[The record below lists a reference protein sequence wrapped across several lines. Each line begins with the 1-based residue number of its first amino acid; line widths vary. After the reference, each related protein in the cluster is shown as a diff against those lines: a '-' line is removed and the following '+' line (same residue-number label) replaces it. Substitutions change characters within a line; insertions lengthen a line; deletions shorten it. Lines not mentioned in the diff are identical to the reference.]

1 MSRKTAQNLL
11 LVLGG
16 LLLAVAAIVFTVVSW
31 GRLGI
36 GGRAAILTGLT
47 VVTLAVP
54 AVLLRRKLNA
64 TAETVGVLGL
74 ALMLLDG
81 YAAAAAGLVGS
92 VDMWDHTAA
101 TIAVVALAAALYA
114 RLLPLKVP
122 LPLAVV
128 LAQAPLPM
136 LATGQGRG
144 WPTAALAATVVLNAA
159 VWSVARTRGLRVTAV
174 ICLAFTGSV
183 ALLGTSVATMMPD
196 RLLHAP
202 SLVVLAATGF
212 FVAFRTK
219 DDAGRVF
226 AAIGSATALV
236 AAAGA
241 PGIGLLSEH
250 WQVVPYVVAALVVAA
265 MARALPVRLRTP
277 YALSAAGL
285 ALLGGL
291 VVTPQTL
298 LAVLDAPV
306 TTWRDP
312 FMVVGLPAAPV
323 VFALLASLPL
333 ILGRARWAAVAPAV
347 AAVVVAPVVYGLPYL
362 VVVGV
367 QLAVALGF
375 TFAAVRF
382 RVPAAPWVAGIVG
395 AIAVL
400 WSLDQRPVAY
410 AVLGSLLV
418 VWGLLYRRP
427 AALVGAALAGSGLVW
442 VALEGLGLPV
452 RDSAAAGLAV
462 GAGLALLGWYGTRT
476 RAPGAGAGPGRSGGG
491 ATDGGG
497 GVGGGVAGGG
507 ITGGVAGGVMAGGGA
522 AGRGMG
528 GGGVAGSGVAGGGV
542 VGRVTAVVL
551 ASLALVVVADVPAGA
566 FGGYLPVLDPWR
578 GGPDFT
584 GGRPLGLAAV
594 GLAGVVLALAVRPAL
609 VVLAGVVV
617 VAAAPVAVRMPYVVV
632 LVGMV
637 VATAGAA
644 WTAAGGRSG
653 TGTGTAGGMGTGT
666 AGGMAGGM
674 AGGTVRRSAGG
685 TAGRVAGTGG
695 ALWLG
700 SLALG
705 WALADETATLAVLPA
720 LAAIA
725 AAIGLLWRPLPE
737 TGAPETA
744 ARQSQTAATT
754 TSATAA
760 PAPAVSVARLERGAG
775 FWWVVLAGALVA
787 GEAVAVAASLE
798 VRAVEAYTVPFALL
812 MLLVGAWRGRAA
824 SSWLAYGPGLAL
836 AFGPSLLQEA
846 TPLRAFALGAA
857 ALAVTLAGAW
867 RRLQAPAL
875 IGGATVAIVTVREL
889 TPWIADLM
897 GAVPRWVPMALG
909 GLLLLV
915 VGATYEA
922 RKRDVRRLRDAVA
935 RLR

>member
-1 MSRKTAQNLL
+1 MRRDPGSPGGPHPGSPRDPRFPGGPPYQGMPYGAGSPGGPQGEVSRKTAQNLL

-551 ASLALVVVADVPAGA
+551 ASLALVVVADVPAGGVRRLPA
-566 FGGYLPVLDPWR
+566 CARSLARWAGLHGGPPAGAGGGRAGGGGARAGGTARSGGAGGGRRR
-578 GGPDFT
+578 GGCP
-584 GGRPLGLAAV
+584 GGGAH
-594 GLAGVVLALAVRPAL
+594 AVRRG
-609 VVLAGVVV
+609 AGRDGRGDGGGGVDGG
-617 VAAAPVAVRMPYVVV
+617 P
-632 LVGMV
+632 
-637 VATAGAA
+637 
-644 WTAAGGRSG
+644 GGRSG

-760 PAPAVSVARLERGAG
+760 PAPAVSVARLERGGRVLVGGAG
-775 FWWVVLAGALVA
+775 GGARGRRGGRRGGLPGGAGRRGVHRAVRPAHAARRRVA
-787 GEAVAVAASLE
+787 GQSG
-798 VRAVEAYTVPFALL
+798 
-812 MLLVGAWRGRAA
+812 LV
-824 SSWLAYGPGLAL
+824 
-836 AFGPSLLQEA
+836 
-846 TPLRAFALGAA
+846 
-857 ALAVTLAGAW
+857 
-867 RRLQAPAL
+867 
-875 IGGATVAIVTVREL
+875 
-889 TPWIADLM
+889 
-897 GAVPRWVPMALG
+897 
-909 GLLLLV
+909 
-915 VGATYEA
+915 
-922 RKRDVRRLRDAVA
+922 VA
-935 RLR
+935 RLRSRPRAGVRAEPVAGGHPAEGVRAGRGGAGRDAGGGRGGGCRRPR

>member
-1 MSRKTAQNLL
+1 MPYGAGSPGGPQGEVSRKTAQNLL

-136 LATGQGRG
+136 LATGHGRG

-241 PGIGLLSEH
+241 PGIGLLSGH

-265 MARALPVRLRTP
+265 VARLLPVRLRTP
-277 YALSAAGL
+277 YALSGAGL

-333 ILGRARWAAVAPAV
+333 ILGRARWAAVVPAA

-410 AVLGSLLV
+410 AVLGALLV

-462 GAGLALLGWYGTRT
+462 GAGLALLGWYGTR
-476 RAPGAGAGPGRSGGG
+476 APGAGAGP
-491 ATDGGG
+491 
-497 GVGGGVAGGG
+497 V
-507 ITGGVAGGVMAGGGA
+507 
-522 AGRGMG
+522 GRGMG
-528 GGGVAGSGVAGGGV
+528 GGGVTGSGVAGGGV
-542 VGRVTAVVL
+542 VGRVTVVVL
-551 ASLALVVVADVPAGA
+551 ASLALVVVADVLAGA
-566 FGGYLPVLDPWR
+566 FGGYLPALDPWR

-609 VVLAGVVV
+609 MVLAGAVV

-653 TGTGTAGGMGTGT
+653 TAGGTAGGTGAGT
-666 AGGMAGGM
+666 

-720 LAAIA
+720 LAAVA
-725 AAIGLLWRPLPE
+725 AATGLLWRPLSE

-744 ARQSQTAATT
+744 ARQPQTAATT
-754 TSATAA
+754 TL
-760 PAPAVSVARLERGAG
+760 APAVGVARLERGAG

-798 VRAVEAYTVPFALL
+798 VRAFEAYTVPFALL

-875 IGGATVAIVTVREL
+875 IGGATVAIVAVREL
-889 TPWIADLM
+889 APWIADLM

>member
-136 LATGQGRG
+136 LATGHGHG

-202 SLVVLAATGF
+202 SLVVLAATWF

-277 YALSAAGL
+277 YALSGAGL

-333 ILGRARWAAVAPAV
+333 ILGRARWAAVVPAA

-362 VVVGV
+362 VVVGA

-410 AVLGSLLV
+410 AVLGALLV
-418 VWGLLYRRP
+418 GWGLLYRRP

-462 GAGLALLGWYGTRT
+462 GAGLALLGWYGTR
-476 RAPGAGAGPGRSGGG
+476 APGAGAGPGRTGGG

-497 GVGGGVAGGG
+497 GVDGGVAGGG
-507 ITGGVAGGVMAGGGA
+507 ITGGVAGGGMAGGGA
-522 AGRGMG
+522 VGRGMG
-528 GGGVAGSGVAGGGV
+528 GGGVVGSGVAGGGV

-551 ASLALVVVADVPAGA
+551 ASLALVVVADVLAGA

-584 GGRPLGLAAV
+584 GGRPLGLVAV

-653 TGTGTAGGMGTGT
+653 TAGGTGAGTAGGTIP
-666 AGGMAGGM
+666 
-674 AGGTVRRSAGG
+674 RSTGG
-685 TAGRVAGTGG
+685 TAGRVASRVAGTGG

-720 LAAIA
+720 LAAVA
-725 AAIGLLWRPLPE
+725 AATGLLWRPLPE

-744 ARQSQTAATT
+744 AEQPQTAATT
-754 TSATAA
+754 A
-760 PAPAVSVARLERGAG
+760 PATVVGVARLERGAG

-798 VRAVEAYTVPFALL
+798 VRAFEAYTVPFALL

-875 IGGATVAIVTVREL
+875 IGGATVAIVAVREL
-889 TPWIADLM
+889 APWIADLM

>member
-47 VVTLAVP
+47 AVTLAVP
-54 AVLLRRKLNA
+54 KVLLRRKLNA
-64 TAETVGVLGL
+64 TAETVGLLGL

-136 LATGQGRG
+136 LATGQGHG

-159 VWSVARTRGLRVTAV
+159 VWAVARTRGLRVTAV

-183 ALLGTSVATMMPD
+183 ALLGTSVATTMPD

-219 DDAGRVF
+219 DEAGRVF

-241 PGIGLLSEH
+241 PGIGLLSEY

-265 MARALPVRLRTP
+265 LARLLPVRLRTP
-277 YALSAAGL
+277 YALSGAGL
-285 ALLGGL
+285 ALLGGFVL
-291 VVTPQTL
+291 TPQTL

-312 FMVVGLPAAPV
+312 FMVVRPPAAPV
-323 VFALLASLPL
+323 VFALLVSLPL
-333 ILGRARWAAVAPAV
+333 ILGRARWAAVVPAA

-375 TFAAVRF
+375 AFAAVRF

-410 AVLGSLLV
+410 AVLGALLV
-418 VWGLLYRRP
+418 GWGLLYRRP
-427 AALVGAALAGSGLVW
+427 AALVGAALAGAGLVW
-442 VALEGLGLPV
+442 VALDGLGLPV

-476 RAPGAGAGPGRSGGG
+476 PGAGGGLDPTGGG
-491 ATDGGG
+491 ATG
-497 GVGGGVAGGG
+497 GVSGGMAGGEAAGGG
-507 ITGGVAGGVMAGGGA
+507 TAGVGA
-522 AGRGMG
+522 AGRGVTGDRMAG
-528 GGGVAGSGVAGGGV
+528 GGVAGGGV
-542 VGRVTAVVL
+542 VGRVMAVVL
-551 ASLALVVVADVPAGA
+551 ASLALVVVADVLAGA

-584 GGRPLGLAAV
+584 GDRPLALAAV

-609 VVLAGVVV
+609 VVLVGVVV

-644 WTAAGGRSG
+644 WTAARRWS
-653 TGTGTAGGMGTGT
+653 GT
-666 AGGMAGGM
+666 AGGMAAGM
-674 AGGTVRRSAGG
+674 AGGAAGG
-685 TAGRVAGTGG
+685 TTGRVAGGTTGRVAGTGG

-725 AAIGLLWRPLPE
+725 AATGLLWQPLPE
-737 TGAPETA
+737 PGAPVTTA
-744 ARQSQTAATT
+744 TAQPQTAATARP
-754 TSATAA
+754 ATA
-760 PAPAVSVARLERGAG
+760 VGVARLERGAG
-775 FWWVVLAGALVA
+775 FWWVVLAGVLVA

-812 MLLVGAWRGRAA
+812 MLLVGAWRARGV

-875 IGGATVAIVTVREL
+875 VGGATVVIVAVREL
-889 TPWIADLM
+889 APWIADLM

>member
-101 TIAVVALAAALYA
+101 TIAVVALAAVLYA

-136 LATGQGRG
+136 LATGHGGG

-202 SLVVLAATGF
+202 SLVVLAATWF

-236 AAAGA
+236 AAVGA

-277 YALSAAGL
+277 YALSGAGL

-333 ILGRARWAAVAPAV
+333 ILGRARWAAVVPAA

-410 AVLGSLLV
+410 AVLGALLV
-418 VWGLLYRRP
+418 GWGLLYRRP

-462 GAGLALLGWYGTRT
+462 GAGLALLGWYGTR
-476 RAPGAGAGPGRSGGG
+476 APGTGAGPGRTGGG
-491 ATDGGG
+491 ATDGG
-497 GVGGGVAGGG
+497 GVGGGVAG
-507 ITGGVAGGVMAGGGA
+507 
-522 AGRGMG
+522 R
-528 GGGVAGSGVAGGGV
+528 GVAGGGV

-551 ASLALVVVADVPAGA
+551 ASLALVVVADVLAGA

-609 VVLAGVVV
+609 VVLAGAVV

-653 TGTGTAGGMGTGT
+653 TAGGTGAGTAGGTI
-666 AGGMAGGM
+666 
-674 AGGTVRRSAGG
+674 RRSAGG

-720 LAAIA
+720 LAAVA
-725 AAIGLLWRPLPE
+725 AATGLLWRPLPE

-744 ARQSQTAATT
+744 AKQPQTAATT
-754 TSATAA
+754 TPATA
-760 PAPAVSVARLERGAG
+760 VGVARLERGAG

-812 MLLVGAWRGRAA
+812 ILLVGAWRGRAA

-875 IGGATVAIVTVREL
+875 IGGATVAIVAVREL
-889 TPWIADLM
+889 APWIADLM

>member
-81 YAAAAAGLVGS
+81 YAAAAAGLIGS

-136 LATGQGRG
+136 LATGHGRG

-202 SLVVLAATGF
+202 SLVVLAATWF

-277 YALSAAGL
+277 YALSGAGL

-333 ILGRARWAAVAPAV
+333 ILGRARWAAVVPAA

-410 AVLGSLLV
+410 AVLGALLV

-462 GAGLALLGWYGTRT
+462 GAGLALLGWYGTR
-476 RAPGAGAGPGRSGGG
+476 APDAGAGPGRTGGG

-497 GVGGGVAGGG
+497 GV
-507 ITGGVAGGVMAGGGA
+507 
-522 AGRGMG
+522 

-637 VATAGAA
+637 VATAGTA

-653 TGTGTAGGMGTGT
+653 TAGDTGTGT
-666 AGGMAGGM
+666 

-725 AAIGLLWRPLPE
+725 AATGLLWRPLPE

-744 ARQSQTAATT
+744 ARQPQTAATT
-754 TSATAA
+754 APATA
-760 PAPAVSVARLERGAG
+760 VGVARLERGAG

-812 MLLVGAWRGRAA
+812 MLLVGAWRGRAV

-875 IGGATVAIVTVREL
+875 IGGATMAIVAVREL
-889 TPWIADLM
+889 APWIADLM

>member
-1 MSRKTAQNLL
+1 MPRDPRFPGGPQYQGMPYGAGSPGGPQGEVSRKTAQNLL

-16 LLLAVAAIVFTVVSW
+16 LLIAVAAIVFTVVSW

-47 VVTLAVP
+47 AVTLAVP

-92 VDMWDHTAA
+92 VDMWDYTAA

-136 LATGQGRG
+136 LATGQGHG

-174 ICLAFTGSV
+174 ICMALTGSV

-219 DDAGRVF
+219 DEVGRVF

-265 MARALPVRLRTP
+265 VARALPVRLRTP
-277 YALSAAGL
+277 YALSGAGL

-323 VFALLASLPL
+323 VFALLVSLPL
-333 ILGRARWAAVAPAV
+333 ILGRARWAAVVPAV

-410 AVLGSLLV
+410 AVLGALLV

-462 GAGLALLGWYGTRT
+462 GAGLALLGWYGTR
-476 RAPGAGAGPGRSGGG
+476 APGAGAGPGLTGGVVGGG
-491 ATDGGG
+491 MAEGAGGL
-497 GVGGGVAGGG
+497 GGGVAGGE
-507 ITGGVAGGVMAGGGA
+507 IAGGVMAGGGVV
-522 AGRGMG
+522 GRGM
-528 GGGVAGSGVAGGGV
+528 AGGGV

-551 ASLALVVVADVPAGA
+551 ASLALAVVADVLAGA

-594 GLAGVVLALAVRPAL
+594 GLAGVVLTLAVRPAL

-644 WTAAGGRSG
+644 WTAAGGWSG
-653 TGTGTAGGMGTGT
+653 PAGDTGTGTAAGT
-666 AGGMAGGM
+666 

-685 TAGRVAGTGG
+685 TAGGTAGRVAGRVAGTGG

-725 AAIGLLWRPLPE
+725 AATGLLWRPLPE
-737 TGAPETA
+737 KAAPETA
-744 ARQSQTAATT
+744 
-754 TSATAA
+754 
-760 PAPAVSVARLERGAG
+760 VGVARLERGAG
-775 FWWVVLAGALVA
+775 FWWVVLAGVLVA

-798 VRAVEAYTVPFALL
+798 VRAFEAYTVPFALL
-812 MLLVGAWRGRAA
+812 MLLVGAWRGRGV

-857 ALAVTLAGAW
+857 ALAVTVAGAW

-875 IGGATVAIVTVREL
+875 IGGATVAIVAVREL
-889 TPWIADLM
+889 APWIADLM